1 MYELQDC
8 EILFAMGGLL
18 GFIQVGD
25 TKRHAT
31 FADTSPLQNTDFL
44 VDDLMIDYLQFHIKN
59 VDTGEV
65 RIVPE
70 EPEIYNSNR
79 GAEFYI
85 QGPIYAFS
93 GRTAGY
99 LSQIQPYLVKE
110 NSLDF
115 GLPGECGHF
124 AMRHES

>member
-70 EPEIYNSNR
+70 EPEIYNFEPGR
-79 GAEFYI
+79 GILHTGSDIRFL
-85 QGPIYAFS
+85 G
-93 GRTAGY
+93 
-99 LSQIQPYLVKE
+99 
-110 NSLDF
+110 
-115 GLPGECGHF
+115 
-124 AMRHES
+124 